1 LNVRRDAA
9 RGGRSILESGLLAP
23 GLSALGLIA
32 VGILSLGLLTGRLPG
47 LSTGLGGGPGD
58 GGPIRTPTPSNV
70 VIVDPRADVPGTL
83 VYAKAGNIWVQRG
96 DRAYQLTNGGM
107 DSMPAFSPDG
117 DWVYFVRTTPEAGRW
132 RVNGL
137 ARHFRLEIPT
147 LMRVHADGEGD
158 PESLLEGRV
167 TSGSYTWS
175 FFLRQPAISP
185 DGTKAALITDGPD
198 PTKKDV
204 VLQLLDLE
212 TLKLTDLEAPESPP
226 LGHQDPAWS
235 PDGRYLLY
243 VKNVREGTRG
253 APLIMRYDTT
263 TGKSVAITGPGYT
276 TPAWSPDG
284 RFIAA
289 TRATAFGTDVVIL
302 DARRG
307 AELLRLTGDERS
319 FSPAWSPIGDAIT
332 YLGIQAGV
340 TDLWLARL
348 DVSGT
353 PVADGERLRLTV
365 SAGLD
370 PGSRPGWWLPAELIP
385 TPPPTPSATA
395 EPAGTAPAASS
406 APPASTAP

>member
-1 LNVRRDAA
+1 M
-9 RGGRSILESGLLAP
+9 
-23 GLSALGLIA
+23 
-32 VGILSLGLLTGRLPG
+32 
-47 LSTGLGGGPGD
+47 
-58 GGPIRTPTPSNV
+58 
-70 VIVDPRADVPGTL
+70 DPRAKVPGTL
-83 VYAKAGNIWVQRG
+83 VYAKAGNVWVQRG
-96 DRAYQLTNGGM
+96 DRAYQLTNGGL
-107 DSMPAFSPDG
+107 DSMPAFSTDG
-117 DWVYFVRTTPEAGRW
+117 KWVYFVRIAPEAGRW
-132 RVNGL
+132 RINGL
-137 ARHFRLEIPT
+137 ARRYHLEIPS
-147 LMRVHADGEGD
+147 LMRVRADGDGD

-198 PTKKDV
+198 PTKRDV

-212 TLKLTDLEAPESPP
+212 TLKLTDLEAPEAQP

-243 VKNVREGTRG
+243 VKNGRDGTHG
-253 APLIMRYDTT
+253 ATAIMRYDTK
-263 TGKSVAITGPGYT
+263 TGKSIAITGPGYT

-289 TRATAFGTDVVIL
+289 TRSTPFGTDVVIL

-307 AELLRLTGDERS
+307 TELLRLTNTERS
-319 FSPAWSPIGDAIT
+319 FSPAWSPIGDAVT
-332 YLGIQAGV
+332 YLEIEAGV

-353 PVADGERLRLTV
+353 PVADGERLQLTV

-370 PGSRPGWWLPAELIP
+370 PGSRPGWWIPAELLP
-385 TPPPTPSATA
+385 TPPPTP
-395 EPAGTAPAASS
+395 APTLVPSGAS
-406 APPASTAP
+406 PPASIAP